1 MDSPRTLSLTDASE
15 ASGLNE
21 SILWSLC
28 SRLDVPED
36 AVPETFATQL
46 RWQLN
51 ALLGAIVERAG
62 RYAEVARHG

>member
-1 MDSPRTLSLTDASE
+1 MDSPRTLSLADASE

-36 AVPETFATQL
+36 AIPETFAIQL
-46 RWQLN
+46 NWQLN
-51 ALLGAIVERAG
+51 ALLGAIVARAG
-62 RYAEVARHG
+62 RCAEVARHG

>member
-1 MDSPRTLSLTDASE
+1 LADASE

-36 AVPETFATQL
+36 AIPETFAIQL
-46 RWQLN
+46 NWQLN
-51 ALLGAIVERAG
+51 ALLGAIVERVG
-62 RYAEVARHG
+62 RYAEAVRHG

>member
-36 AVPETFATQL
+36 AVPAFLCSEL
-46 RWQLN
+46 RWHLDT
-51 ALLGAIVERAG
+51 LLHNIVERVD
-62 RYAEVARHG
+62 RRREVTA